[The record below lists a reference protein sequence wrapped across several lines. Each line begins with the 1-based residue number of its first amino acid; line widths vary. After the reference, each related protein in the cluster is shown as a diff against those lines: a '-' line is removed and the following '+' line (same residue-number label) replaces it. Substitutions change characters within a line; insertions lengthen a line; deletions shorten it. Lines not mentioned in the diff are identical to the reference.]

1 MCSKKAEPSKAAT
14 APHSP
19 GATAKPEP
27 VGPAHSKGGDRA
39 GIFMPPELLGRI
51 EGEALAQ
58 LTNTAKQPGIRRTLL
73 MPDGHVG
80 YGCPVGTVAIAE
92 DWIYPPLAGFD
103 IGCFTAD
110 TLVPTVDVASH
121 PIGELAEA
129 GQNILVYALDDDRR
143 VVVARA
149 TARKTRANA
158 PLVRVMLDNE
168 REIVC
173 TPDHAFMLRDGAYRQ
188 ARYLV

>member
-1 MCSKKAEPSKAAT
+1 MCSKKAAPPNPAA
-14 APHSP
+14 APESP
-19 GATAKPEP
+19 GATRAPEP
-27 VGPAHSKGGDRA
+27 VGPAHYKVGDRA
-39 GIFMPPELLGRI
+39 EIFMTPELLSRI
-51 EGEALAQ
+51 EGEAMAQ
-58 LTNTAKQPGIRRTLL
+58 LTNTAKQPGIRRVLL

-110 TLVPTVDVASH
+110 TLVPTVEGESL

-129 GQNILVYALDDDRR
+129 HQDILVYALGDDRR

-149 TARKTRANA
+149 TARKTRPNS
-158 PLVRVMLDNE
+158 PL
-168 REIVC
+168 
-173 TPDHAFMLRDGAYRQ
+173 
-188 ARYLV
+188 

>member
-14 APHSP
+14 APHGP
-19 GATAKPEP
+19 GATANREP

-80 YGCPVGTVAIAE
+80 YGCPVGTVAIAQ

-110 TLVPTVDVASH
+110 TLVPTVDGQSH
-121 PIGELAEA
+121 PIGGPPGA
-129 GQNILVYALDDDRR
+129 GPDIPRFPLGDKRPAVGAP
-143 VVVARA
+143 A
-149 TARKTRANA
+149 TARQKRRDAA
-158 PLVRVMLDNE
+158 LVCVTLEKQSE
-168 REIVC
+168 R
-173 TPDHAFMLRDGAYRQ
+173 
-188 ARYLV
+188 

>member
-1 MCSKKAEPSKAAT
+1 MGSKKAAPPHPPA

-19 GATAKPEP
+19 EASAKPEP
-27 VGPAHSKGGDRA
+27 VGPAHYKVGDRA
-39 GIFMPPELLGRI
+39 EIFMTPELLSRI
-51 EGEALAQ
+51 EGEAMTQ
-58 LTNTAKQPGIRRTLL
+58 LTNTSKQPGIQRVLL

-110 TLVPTVDVASH
+110 TLVPTVEGQSH

-129 GQNILVYALDDDRR
+129 SQDILVYAFDEDHRS
-143 VVVARA
+143 VVAHA
-149 TARKTRANA
+149 TARKTRTNA
-158 PLVRVMLDNE
+158 PLVRVTLDNE
-168 REIVC
+168 REI
-173 TPDHAFMLRDGAYRQ
+173 
-188 ARYLV
+188 

>member
-1 MCSKKAEPSKAAT
+1 MCSKRTRTESPHPAT

-27 VGPAHSKGGDRA
+27 IGPAHYKVGDRA
-39 GIFMPPELLGRI
+39 EIFMTPELLGRM

-103 IGCFTAD
+103 IGCGMQVVTSALEAD
-110 TLVPTVDVASH
+110 AISQRDLQELMADIGKHIAMGTGQGFGLVDA
-121 PIGELAEA
+121 
-129 GQNILVYALDDDRR
+129 D
-143 VVVARA
+143 
-149 TARKTRANA
+149 
-158 PLVRVMLDNE
+158 
-168 REIVC
+168 
-173 TPDHAFMLRDGAYRQ
+173 
-188 ARYLV
+188 